1 MKEALKTL
9 SDRITATLETV
20 CTEEATKNAYVMPF
34 IQMLGYDVFN
44 PLEVVPE
51 FTADVGLKQ
60 GEKVD
65 YAIMIGGSPAIL
77 IECKDCRNDL
87 SISNA
92 GQLFRYF
99 HTTRAKFGILT
110 NGIFYRFY
118 TDLQEANKM
127 DSTPFLEIDLRAP
140 DKIKYS
146 ELEKFSKACFDAEN
160 IRRTAELL
168 KCTSSIR
175 QILKNEFS
183 APSSELVRM
192 IFRQMDCSAQIFNDK
207 QKEKLTPLVKAAIE
221 AIIRDEVKAQLDAAL
236 KTTAEAEAEAATE
249 ATKELP
255 CDGIVTTDDETAGWN
270 IIRAILHQDIA
281 PERVAMRDAK
291 SYCAILYDDNN
302 RRPICRL
309 YFNNPEKRAIGLFD
323 TGIEDKVLLTD
334 INALFN
340 LSERLKTTLQR
351 YLTADTTGQ

>member
-118 TDLQEANKM
+118 IFCITKTVYKFNVIKFY
-127 DSTPFLEIDLRAP
+127 PFLYI
-140 DKIKYS
+140 
-146 ELEKFSKACFDAEN
+146 
-160 IRRTAELL
+160 LL
-168 KCTSSIR
+168 QIHVSI
-175 QILKNEFS
+175 L
-183 APSSELVRM
+183 
-192 IFRQMDCSAQIFNDK
+192 
-207 QKEKLTPLVKAAIE
+207 
-221 AIIRDEVKAQLDAAL
+221 
-236 KTTAEAEAEAATE
+236 
-249 ATKELP
+249 
-255 CDGIVTTDDETAGWN
+255 
-270 IIRAILHQDIA
+270 
-281 PERVAMRDAK
+281 
-291 SYCAILYDDNN
+291 
-302 RRPICRL
+302 
-309 YFNNPEKRAIGLFD
+309 
-323 TGIEDKVLLTD
+323 
-334 INALFN
+334 LFN
-340 LSERLKTTLQR
+340 FSTTYQYEKILRQKF
-351 YLTADTTGQ
+351 